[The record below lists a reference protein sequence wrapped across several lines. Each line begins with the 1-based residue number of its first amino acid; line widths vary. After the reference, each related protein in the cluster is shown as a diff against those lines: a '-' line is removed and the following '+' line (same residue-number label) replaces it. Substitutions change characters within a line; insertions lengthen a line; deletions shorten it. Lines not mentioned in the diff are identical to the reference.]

1 MSTQSTLTITG
12 WLGSDVKYS
21 PGGDGAV
28 PYAWFRLG
36 ATRRFYDR
44 ASGEWRDAATQWFTV
59 KVWRHVAANVAQ
71 SLRKGDPVLVHGRF
85 ATDEWTGPDG
95 PRTTLVIEAD
105 ALGPD
110 LTFGSSHFAR
120 TVSPGRDQTPE
131 GAPADLSGLA
141 ELDDEAQPD
150 AAPAEPDGAAGALG
164 RASSVELEPADGADE
179 RDEDLSMAALTLA
192 GSR

>member
-12 WLGSDVKYS
+12 WLGSDVKFS
-21 PGGDGAV
+21 PGGDGTV
-28 PYAWFRLG
+28 PFAWFRLG

-44 ASGEWRDAATQWFTV
+44 AAGEWRDGATQWFTV

-120 TVSPGRDQTPE
+120 TVSPAGREASTD
-131 GAPADLSGLA
+131 GAVPDLSEMP
-141 ELDDEAQPD
+141 ELDDEVAAQPG
-150 AAPAEPDGAAGALG
+150 DGAAPTSRADAAETPLDVEPPEEVDGDAVLPAL
-164 RASSVELEPADGADE
+164 A
-179 RDEDLSMAALTLA
+179 LA

>member
-12 WLGSDVKYS
+12 WLGSDVKFS
-21 PGGDGAV
+21 PGGDGSV
-28 PYAWFRLG
+28 PYAWFRMG

-44 ASGEWRDAATQWFTV
+44 AAGEWRDAATQWFTV
-59 KVWRHVAANVAQ
+59 KVWRHVASNVAQ
-71 SLRKGDPVLVHGRF
+71 SLRKGDPVLVHGRL

-120 TVSPGRDQTPE
+120 TVSPTGRDVAADG
-131 GAPADLSGLA
+131 GATTDLSGLA
-141 ELDDEAQPD
+141 ELDE
-150 AAPAEPDGAAGALG
+150 EPEQLQD
-164 RASSVELEPADGADE
+164 EPADGVGPQEALTAEEVDPAGG
-179 RDEDLSMAALTLA
+179 LALPALTLA

>member
-1 MSTQSTLTITG
+1 MSTQSTLTVTG
-12 WLGSDVKYS
+12 WLGSDVKFS
-21 PGGDGAV
+21 PGADGSV

-44 ASGEWRDAATQWFTV
+44 ATGEWRDAATQWFTV

-71 SLRKGDPVLVHGRF
+71 SLRKGDPVVVHGRF
-85 ATDEWTGPDG
+85 ATDEWAGPDG

-120 TVSPGRDQTPE
+120 TVSSSPRDPSGDGGAPTDVSGLAVLE
-131 GAPADLSGLA
+131 DEVAADDETSGELVAPADLQDA
-141 ELDDEAQPD
+141 ESP
-150 AAPAEPDGAAGALG
+150 
-164 RASSVELEPADGADE
+164 
-179 RDEDLSMAALTLA
+179 EDVVLPPLTLA
-192 GSR
+192 ASR

>member
-12 WLGSDVKYS
+12 WLGSDVKFS
-21 PGGDGAV
+21 PGGDGSV
-28 PYAWFRLG
+28 PYAWFRMG

-44 ASGEWRDAATQWFTV
+44 AAGEWRDAATQWFTV
-59 KVWRHVAANVAQ
+59 KVWRHVASNVAQ
-71 SLRKGDPVLVHGRF
+71 SLRKGDPVLVHGRL

-120 TVSPGRDQTPE
+120 TVSSTGRDVTGDG
-131 GAPADLSGLA
+131 GAPADLSGLT
-141 ELDDEAQPD
+141 ELGDEALPD
-150 AAPAEPDGAAGALG
+150 EPAQLDGPHGAGGSAGAD
-164 RASSVELEPADGADE
+164 RA
-179 RDEDLSMAALTLA
+179 DEDLGRPELTLA

>member
-1 MSTQSTLTITG
+1 MSTQSTMTITG

-21 PGGDGAV
+21 PGGEGSV

-44 ASGEWRDAATQWFTV
+44 AAGEWRDAATQWFTV

-120 TVSPGRDQTPE
+120 TVSPGREQTPE

-150 AAPAEPDGAAGALG
+150 AVPVEPDGAAGALG
-164 RASSVELEPADGADE
+164 RASSGELEPADE
-179 RDEDLSMAALTLA
+179 PDEDLSMAALTLA

>member
-12 WLGSDVKYS
+12 WLGSDVKFS
-21 PGGDGAV
+21 PGGDGSV

-44 ASGEWRDAATQWFTV
+44 AAGEWRDAATQWFTV
-59 KVWRHVAANVAQ
+59 KAWRHVAANVAQ

-85 ATDEWTGPDG
+85 ATDEWAGPDG

-110 LTFGSSHFAR
+110 LTFGTSHFAR
-120 TVSPGRDQTPE
+120 TVSSSSRDQ
-131 GAPADLSGLA
+131 GDAVVPADLSGLA
-141 ELDDEAQPD
+141 ELDDKVAPEELPGDVRDD
-150 AAPAEPDGAAGALG
+150 AAADAMEVSGAASG
-164 RASSVELEPADGADE
+164 D
-179 RDEDLSMAALTLA
+179 LTLPALALAA
-192 GSR
+192 GR

>member
-12 WLGSDVKYS
+12 WLGSDVKFS
-21 PGGDGAV
+21 PGGDGTV
-28 PYAWFRLG
+28 PFAWFRLG

-44 ASGEWRDAATQWFTV
+44 AAGEWRDGATQWFTV

-120 TVSPGRDQTPE
+120 TVSPAGREVAAEEAVT
-131 GAPADLSGLA
+131 DLSALH
-141 ELDDEAQPD
+141 ELDDEAAGQEQDGD
-150 AAPAEPDGAAGALG
+150 ASAHH
-164 RASSVELEPADGADE
+164 ADGAGTPSDVE
-179 RDEDLSMAALTLA
+179 PPEEADGDAALPALALA

>member
-1 MSTQSTLTITG
+1 MSMQSTLTITG
-12 WLGSDVKYS
+12 WLGSDVKLS
-21 PGGDGAV
+21 PGGDGSV

-44 ASGEWRDAATQWFTV
+44 AAGEWRDAATEWFTV
-59 KVWRHVAANVAQ
+59 KVWRHVAVNVAQ

-85 ATDEWTGPDG
+85 ATDEWAGPDG

-110 LTFGSSHFAR
+110 LTFGTSHFAR
-120 TVSPGRDQTPE
+120 TVSQATARDGSAE
-131 GAPADLSGLA
+131 GTEPADLSGLA
-141 ELDDEAQPD
+141 ELDDEP
-150 AAPAEPDGAAGALG
+150 EVGVGAATSAGPAL
-164 RASSVELEPADGADE
+164 LEDDGTSTPSEGAD
-179 RDEDLSMAALTLA
+179 DLSSPPLTMA